1 MGIIYND
8 SEPKPA
14 FPINIAKMN
23 PHPGYARHC
32 ENYYYLKFIFDHP
45 DTTTREKLQA
55 QKEMAIASRKM
66 DFWYRHHAAERSVM
80 EKLLAQTKKK
90 WNQSDA

>member
-45 DTTTREKLQA
+45 EETTGPKGNGHSIPE
-55 QKEMAIASRKM
+55 
-66 DFWYRHHAAERSVM
+66 DG
-80 EKLLAQTKKK
+80 LLV
-90 WNQSDA
+90 